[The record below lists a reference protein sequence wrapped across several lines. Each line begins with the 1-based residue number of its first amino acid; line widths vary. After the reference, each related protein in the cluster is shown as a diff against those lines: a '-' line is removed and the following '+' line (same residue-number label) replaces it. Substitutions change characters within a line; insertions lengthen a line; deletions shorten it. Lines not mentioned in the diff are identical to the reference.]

1 MITHTPNFDYE
12 NGKIY
17 KIYNKTDVYY
27 GSTIRTLEARL
38 KRHEVDK
45 TLTSSI
51 IINNPPYCI
60 ELVENFPCD
69 SRYTLERREYYYI
82 KHNKCVNKLGKPPEY
97 LKYPL
102 NANGK
107 TNCTICNKEML
118 PISMK
123 EHLRYKH

>member
-1 MITHTPNFDYE
+1 MGSQIPNFNYE

-69 SRYTLERREYYYI
+69 SRYTLEQRENYYI
-82 KHNKCVNKLGKPPEY
+82 SHNKCVNISGKQPIY
-97 LKYPL
+97 LL

-107 TNCTICNKEML
+107 TNCTVCNKEMV
-118 PISMK
+118 PTYIK
-123 EHLRYKH
+123 KHFRDKH